1 MVIKR
6 ENYINWVLKKPT
18 NMDIPMIME
27 CMQKTN
33 ELKYDSDVKPRNLFN
48 PSEELKALG
57 SYIG

>member
-1 MVIKR
+1 
-6 ENYINWVLKKPT
+6 LGFKKATT